1 MSLTHLCS
9 QINSNLQLHASAPT
23 HAELAGVHSTLSESC
38 VDTTQQAHF
47 HWLLSLAQA
56 RSGLAEMNVMHSQ
69 EDSRNIED
77 SDPQIN
83 VLATPPPQPLAASND
98 RVQAITHTAIALA
111 NGDIATMHLLQIM
124 HPHPLSLRN
133 NPDYIDDDIMNN
145 GVFLREQVTLF
156 QQALHPE
163 LLYDLY
169 AKNLAEPIKP

>member
-23 HAELAGVHSTLSESC
+23 HAALAGVHSTLSAAR

-69 EDSRNIED
+69 DDSSNIED

-83 VLATPPPQPLAASND
+83 VLATSPPQPLAASND
-98 RVQAITHTAIALA
+98 RVQAITHTVIALA
-111 NGDIATMHLLQIM
+111 NGDIATMHLL
-124 HPHPLSLRN
+124 
-133 NPDYIDDDIMNN
+133 
-145 GVFLREQVTLF
+145 
-156 QQALHPE
+156 
-163 LLYDLY
+163 
-169 AKNLAEPIKP
+169 